1 MLPVLNFLKQ
11 VVVVLMSISLLSR
24 SVFHHYCSAFQHSS
38 LSSSLLLSRRISPRT
53 ARSATNQFQQFS
65 SGKAMSKPKVLV
77 GVADGSE
84 EIEVVTIIDTLVR
97 GGAEVVVA
105 SVMGK
110 KEVKC
115 SRGVKLVADCLI
127 SECSESSWDMICV
140 PGG

>member
-1 MLPVLNFLKQ
+1 
-11 VVVVLMSISLLSR
+11 
-24 SVFHHYCSAFQHSS
+24 
-38 LSSSLLLSRRISPRT
+38 
-53 ARSATNQFQQFS
+53 
-65 SGKAMSKPKVLV
+65 MSKPKVLV